1 MWMKSWSPNI
11 YVARQWI
18 DGVVHAMILIRDLA
32 GRIPTNVDVEER
44 SFFFRTLTPTEEIG
58 IWNLKIL

>member
-1 MWMKSWSPNI
+1 M
-11 YVARQWI
+11 ARQWI